1 MKRKT
6 IRKLSLL
13 AFCTAS
19 AMIASGMAITRI
31 HTAQAASL
39 TGVSVRDFYVSGAGV
54 RLIEDEN
61 GKGVRFHTLM
71 SDEIYAKLGD
81 GYTTGTLILPEL
93 LYNGDLSVTTDKV
106 MDIDTTG
113 MWYES
118 ETDGF
123 MQSTAYVY
131 GIPEASYGVKYVS
144 VSYIKDNT
152 GAYVYSAEGPATAMT
167 DVAQQAMEK
176 DEALTE
182 ALTDYVVEEVTVTYA
197 YEGNTEAQT
206 YAYDAKMTPPEEANK
221 TGYNVVWTMPN
232 GQVWDFERQTATG
245 NVTLTANYTQKQS
258 ALQNPTASEEAAP
271 EGYGCV
277 STAPFNQTDTSY
289 MFADMDITG
298 YTQLKFKAKGSVGTY
313 LGSGSGYVGLSTDW
327 REVIVT
333 NNNDGTWKVTL
344 TGYGDNFTIS
354 ATNLKDVFVWTMW
367 QSSAGTLYTTEL
379 QCVEKETPTS
389 DLASFGYK
397 IANTGLADA
406 TFFGEFDNVPVYK
419 RTINVSSGGTFGID
433 FDFSAYDEVRFNF
446 KHTGFGGT
454 SFIGGNSAQI
464 SVATDT
470 WYYVSLQKVDGAWD
484 IYMKTDPQG
493 EFTSPYGSGGRPD
506 GLNTA
511 NLNGIISFYNW
522 GTMNGEIYMTQ
533 VRGFQNVEEEPE
545 EPVLWGANLGN
556 ALKNGANVDESA
568 PDGYEKIYSA
578 PFNQADTSYMFAD
591 MDITG
596 YTQLKFK
603 AKGSVGTYLGSG
615 SGYVGLSTDWREV
628 IVTNN
633 NDGTWKVTLGAPYG
647 DSFSIS
653 ATNLKDVFVWT
664 MWQSSAGTLYTTEIR
679 GEEIVVEEPEE
690 PVLWGT
696 NVGSAIRGE
705 VSTTEIPEGYENVY
719 GMSIDN
725 NDKSWAFTDMDIT
738 SYSQLKFKAYVQ
750 GAEGSVAIGT
760 AWNACVYLT
769 ATWREVVATNN
780 NDGTWTVT
788 LTGFSDTFTAEA
800 SNLTNL
806 FVWTLY
812 GNGGTLYTTE
822 IRGEKIPLFGENLGG
837 ALEDGTDVDETAPD
851 GYENVYSAP
860 FNQAD
865 TAYMFAD
872 MDITG
877 YTQLKFKAK
886 GSVGTYLG
894 NMSGYIGLGTD
905 WREVILTNNN
915 DGTFTV
921 TVSGYGD
928 SFTRT
933 STTLKNMFEF
943 TMWQSE
949 AGTLYTTEL
958 RGEINPT
965 VSLLNAK
972 GIAVMDTSG
981 TPGYHELQYAA
992 DELQYW
998 SKTLLE
1004 KDLEIVKTNSIE
1016 DVPFGYFV
1024 IGYELA
1030 QQAGLGEGNLTTDTG
1045 YRIENVGG
1053 KVYLYGKTKYGALNA
1068 VYGLF
1073 EKGANLMCFSDGVY
1087 TYDEISD
1094 IVIEEGV
1101 YKEFNPS
1108 IDYNWAAD
1116 GMMTMVS
1123 GDYLTKV
1130 QTTGATAIIEQNSY
1144 GSPYY
1149 PNWNYQ
1155 RRLGFVNS
1163 WYILGGGWHNF
1174 TTIMPYDTYG
1184 SSHPNW
1190 YAEITDWS
1198 GETVKTLKLSYN
1210 NFEMVASVAA
1220 EFYTLIKADE
1230 AEGHYKTD
1238 YIFAPPDSSNWPTN
1252 SYGYSASQEYAL
1264 FMNKLAEYMNANYSF
1279 GREINLLMLAYN
1291 NTLEAPTG
1299 ISLYNGSEVDVAV
1312 MYAPIQANMY
1322 RELSNSTATPDYY
1335 GNHTNSYY
1343 LGLLN
1348 NWQTIAGENKDKV
1361 YYWNYSAYYDNY
1373 FVPLDTITNMQS
1385 TYQTLAN
1392 SGVKVLFD
1400 LGQTGDL
1407 VSSDFAALKTFLK
1420 GQLAKNVN
1428 AVLWTDAST
1437 LKGGLV
1443 EKFMNAYYGAGA
1455 EAMLTLLKTEMDWYK
1470 TLADEAVFYNGN
1482 TASTTGYEAVGHHSG
1497 GGQLL
1502 WSSKYWDDESGTWGD
1517 KNADSS
1523 MLTTWYGYIQTAL
1536 SAVDGNA
1543 ELTRRINVESMPIR
1557 YLMFRM
1563 FNDSDLNN
1571 DGTDDNTKEQLIA
1584 FAKSLGIVAFTENG
1598 AIDSLA

>member
-1 MKRKT
+1 
-6 IRKLSLL
+6 
-13 AFCTAS
+13 
-19 AMIASGMAITRI
+19 
-31 HTAQAASL
+31 
-39 TGVSVRDFYVSGAGV
+39 
-54 RLIEDEN
+54 
-61 GKGVRFHTLM
+61 
-71 SDEIYAKLGD
+71 
-81 GYTTGTLILPEL
+81 
-93 LYNGDLSVTTDKV
+93 
-106 MDIDTTG
+106 
-113 MWYES
+113 
-118 ETDGF
+118 
-123 MQSTAYVY
+123 
-131 GIPEASYGVKYVS
+131 
-144 VSYIKDNT
+144 
-152 GAYVYSAEGPATAMT
+152 
-167 DVAQQAMEK
+167 
-176 DEALTE
+176 
-182 ALTDYVVEEVTVTYA
+182 
-197 YEGNTEAQT
+197 
-206 YAYDAKMTPPEEANK
+206 
-221 TGYNVVWTMPN
+221 
-232 GQVWDFERQTATG
+232 
-245 NVTLTANYTQKQS
+245 
-258 ALQNPTASEEAAP
+258 
-271 EGYGCV
+271 
-277 STAPFNQTDTSY
+277 
-289 MFADMDITG
+289 
-298 YTQLKFKAKGSVGTY
+298 
-313 LGSGSGYVGLSTDW
+313 
-327 REVIVT
+327 
-333 NNNDGTWKVTL
+333 
-344 TGYGDNFTIS
+344 
-354 ATNLKDVFVWTMW
+354 MW

-511 NLNGIISFYNW
+511 NLNSIISFYNW

-578 PFNQADTSYMFAD
+578 PFNKADTSYMFAD

-664 MWQSSAGTLYTTEIR
+664 MWQSAAGTLYTTELR
-679 GEEIVVEEPEE
+679 GEEIVVEEPEK
-690 PVLWGT
+690 PVLWG
-696 NVGSAIRGE
+696 A
-705 VSTTEIPEGYENVY
+705 
-719 GMSIDN
+719 
-725 NDKSWAFTDMDIT
+725 
-738 SYSQLKFKAYVQ
+738 
-750 GAEGSVAIGT
+750 
-760 AWNACVYLT
+760 
-769 ATWREVVATNN
+769 
-780 NDGTWTVT
+780 
-788 LTGFSDTFTAEA
+788 
-800 SNLTNL
+800 
-806 FVWTLY
+806 
-812 GNGGTLYTTE
+812 
-822 IRGEKIPLFGENLGG
+822 NLGNALKNG
-837 ALEDGTDVDETAPD
+837 ANVDESAPD
-851 GYENVYSAP
+851 GYEKIYSAP
-860 FNQAD
+860 FNKAD
-865 TAYMFAD
+865 TSYMFAD

-894 NMSGYIGLGTD
+894 SGSGYVGLSTDWREVIVTNNNDGTWKVTLTGYGDNFTISATNLKDVFVWTMWQSSAGTLYTTELRGEKIPLYGENLGCALKDGADVDESAPNGYEKIYSAPFNQADTSYMFAEIDISGYSQLKFKVKGSVGTYLGNMAGYIGLGTD

-921 TVSGYGD
+921 TVDGYGD
-928 SFTRT
+928 TFTRT
-933 STTLKNMFEF
+933 ATTLKDMFEF

-949 AGTLYTTEL
+949 AGTLYATEL

-965 VSLLNAK
+965 VGLLNAK
-972 GIAVMDTSG
+972 GIAVMDTAG

-992 DELQYW
+992 DELQHW

-1004 KDLEIVKTNSIE
+1004 KDLEIVTTNSIE
-1016 DVPFGYFV
+1016 DIPFGYFV

-1030 QQAGLGEGNLTTDTG
+1030 RQAGLGEGNLTTDTG
-1045 YRIENVGG
+1045 YRIENVDGR
-1053 KVYLYGKTKYGALNA
+1053 VYLYGLTKYGSLNA

-1073 EKGANLMCFSDGVY
+1073 EQGVNLTFFSDTVY
-1087 TYDEISD
+1087 TYDEGSD

-1116 GMMTMVS
+1116 GMMTMIS
-1123 GDYLTKV
+1123 GDYLNKV
-1130 QTTGATAIIEQNSY
+1130 QTVGSSAIIEESSY
-1144 GSPYY
+1144 GSPNY
-1149 PNWNYQ
+1149 PNWDYQ

-1174 TTIMPYDTYG
+1174 TSLMPYETYG
-1184 SSHPNW
+1184 TSHPNW

-1198 GETVKTLKLSYN
+1198 GATVKTLKLSYN
-1210 NFEMVASVAA
+1210 NFEMVSSVAA
-1220 EFYTLIKADE
+1220 AFYTLIKADE

-1252 SYGYSASQEYAL
+1252 SYGYSASQEYLL
-1264 FMNKLAEYMNANYSF
+1264 FMNKLAEYMSANYNF

-1291 NTLEAPTG
+1291 NTLVAPTD
-1299 ISLYNGSEVDVAV
+1299 ISLHNGSEVDVAV
-1312 MYAPIQANMY
+1312 MYAPIQSNMY
-1322 RELSNSTATPDYY
+1322 RELSNSTVTPDYY

-1348 NWQTIAGENKDKV
+1348 DWQALAGENKDKV

-1407 VSSDFAALKTFLK
+1407 VSSDFAALKVFLK

-1428 AVLWTDAST
+1428 AVLWTEAST

-1470 TLADEAVFYNGN
+1470 TLADEAVFYNGS
-1482 TASTTGYEAVGHHSG
+1482 TASTTGNEAVGHHSG

-1502 WSSKYWDDESGTWGD
+1502 WSSKYWDDDD
-1517 KNADSS
+1517 KEGGVLGIGKVNPDSS

-1536 SAVDGNA
+1536 SAVEGDA

-1557 YLMFRM
+1557 YLMYRM
-1563 FNDSDLNN
+1563 FSDYDLNN
-1571 DGTDDNTKEQLIA
+1571 DGTDDNTKDGLIA
-1584 FAKSLGIVAFTENG
+1584 FAKSLGIVAFTESG

>member
-1 MKRKT
+1 MKRNT
-6 IRKLSLL
+6 IKKLSLL
-13 AFCTAS
+13 AFCA
-19 AMIASGMAITRI
+19 AGVMIASGGVMQLY
-31 HTAQAASL
+31 TAKAASL

-54 RLIEDEN
+54 RLNADEN

-131 GIPEASYGVKYVS
+131 GIPESNYGVKYVS

-167 DVAQQAMEK
+167 DVAKQAIAE
-176 DEALTE
+176 DETLTDV
-182 ALTDYVVEEVTVTYA
+182 LTDYIVDEVTVTYV
-197 YEGNTEAQT
+197 YEGNTQAQT
-206 YAYDAKMTPPEEANK
+206 YAYGAQMTPPEEANK
-221 TGYNVVWTMPN
+221 TGYNVVWTMKN
-232 GQVWDFERQTATG
+232 GQAWDFEDQTATG

-603 AKGSVGTYLGSG
+603 AKGSVGTYLGSM
-615 SGYVGLSTDWREV
+615 SGYIGLSTDWREV

-664 MWQSSAGTLYTTEIR
+664 MWQSAAGTLYTTE
-679 GEEIVVEEPEE
+679 
-690 PVLWGT
+690 L
-696 NVGSAIRGE
+696 
-705 VSTTEIPEGYENVY
+705 
-719 GMSIDN
+719 
-725 NDKSWAFTDMDIT
+725 
-738 SYSQLKFKAYVQ
+738 
-750 GAEGSVAIGT
+750 
-760 AWNACVYLT
+760 
-769 ATWREVVATNN
+769 
-780 NDGTWTVT
+780 
-788 LTGFSDTFTAEA
+788 
-800 SNLTNL
+800 
-806 FVWTLY
+806 
-812 GNGGTLYTTE
+812 
-822 IRGEKIPLFGENLGG
+822 RGEKIPLYGENLGCALKDG
-837 ALEDGTDVDETAPD
+837 ADVDESAPN
-851 GYENVYSAP
+851 GYEKIYSAP

-865 TAYMFAD
+865 TSYMFAEI
-872 MDITG
+872 DISG
-877 YTQLKFKAK
+877 YSQLKFKVK

-894 NMSGYIGLGTD
+894 NMAGYIGLGTD

-921 TVSGYGD
+921 TVDGYGD
-928 SFTRT
+928 TFTRT
-933 STTLKNMFEF
+933 ATTLKDMFEF

-949 AGTLYTTEL
+949 AGTLYATEL

-972 GIAVMDTSG
+972 GIAVMDTAG

-992 DELQYW
+992 DELQHW
-998 SKTLLE
+998 AKTLLE
-1004 KDLEIVKTNSIE
+1004 KDLEIVTTNSIE
-1016 DVPFGYFV
+1016 DIPFGYFV

-1030 QQAGLGEGNLTTDTG
+1030 RQAGLGEGNLTTDTG
-1045 YRIENVGG
+1045 YRIENVDGR
-1053 KVYLYGKTKYGALNA
+1053 VYLYGLTKYGSLNA

-1073 EKGANLMCFSDGVY
+1073 EQGVNLTFFSDTVY
-1087 TYDEISD
+1087 TYDEGSD

-1116 GMMTMVS
+1116 GMMTMIS
-1123 GDYLTKV
+1123 GDYLNKV
-1130 QTTGATAIIEQNSY
+1130 QTVGASAIIEESSY
-1144 GSPYY
+1144 GSPNY
-1149 PNWNYQ
+1149 PNWDYQ

-1174 TTIMPYDTYG
+1174 TSLMPYETYG
-1184 SSHPNW
+1184 TSHPNW

-1198 GETVKTLKLSYN
+1198 GATVKTLKLSYN
-1210 NFEMVASVAA
+1210 NFEMVSSVAA
-1220 EFYTLIKADE
+1220 AFYTLIKADE

-1252 SYGYSASQEYAL
+1252 SYGYSASQEYLL
-1264 FMNKLAEYMNANYSF
+1264 FMNKLAEYMSANYNF

-1291 NTLEAPTG
+1291 NTLVAPTD
-1299 ISLYNGSEVDVAV
+1299 ISLHNGSEVDVAV
-1312 MYAPIQANMY
+1312 MYAPIQSNMY
-1322 RELSNSTATPDYY
+1322 RELSNSTVTPDYY

-1348 NWQTIAGENKDKV
+1348 DWQTLAGENKDKV
-1361 YYWNYSAYYDNY
+1361 YCWNYSAYYDNY

-1407 VSSDFAALKTFLK
+1407 VSSDFAALKVFLK

-1428 AVLWTDAST
+1428 AVLWTEAST

-1470 TLADEAVFYNGN
+1470 TLADEAVFYNGS
-1482 TASTTGYEAVGHHSG
+1482 TASTTGNEAVGHHSG

-1502 WSSKYWDDESGTWGD
+1502 WSSKYWDDDD
-1517 KNADSS
+1517 KDGGVLGIGKVNPDSS

-1536 SAVDGNA
+1536 SAVEGDA

-1557 YLMFRM
+1557 YLMYRM
-1563 FNDSDLNN
+1563 FSDYDLNN
-1571 DGTDDNTKEQLIA
+1571 DGTDDNTKDGLIA
-1584 FAKSLGIVAFTENG
+1584 FAKSLGIVAFTESG